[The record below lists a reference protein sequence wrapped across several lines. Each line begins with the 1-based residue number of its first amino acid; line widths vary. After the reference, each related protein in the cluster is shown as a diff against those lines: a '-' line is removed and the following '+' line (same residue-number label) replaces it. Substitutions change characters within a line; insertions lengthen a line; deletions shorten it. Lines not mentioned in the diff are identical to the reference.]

1 MAIKQIFSIYLDVR
15 RELKTVFATISGGV
29 IKVESFDHAMMVTSL
44 KQEVDMYED
53 LAEGEPEIEDAA
65 DVFGVADEKIE
76 VSDEALFGDTGSE
89 SDEVEMVEDVES
101 DDGELTN
108 EDVLLSLIQR
118 VDAQK
123 FSYAI
128 NIPATLLSVF
138 HLKENYGELKAK
150 VREEEIRATVRE
162 RLDKDIPNDHIAHI
176 PAVGEGAISFSYA
189 GDIPLLTAIDG
200 ITPHLEVRPKFSISV
215 PDEISI
221 LNLIRLNEQPG
232 EEDYIAVIDME
243 ETTTRLIITKGG
255 EIVHI
260 PPPIQAG
267 TETPEVMATIYS
279 KILYEQDM
287 GNMPDFNKIILTG
300 ESRDVNAQE
309 FLSEKFADVTI
320 EYLTIRT
327 DKIELPDELAE
338 DLPEYAVPL
347 GMAIQALIPKD
358 KHIIKLNMLPDYVAT
373 RQRALKL
380 DWHGMIALALIFIV
394 PIVIN
399 WQDKKQ
405 AALKTEY
412 TQRYIYLTTSI
423 ADLEWAEPLLDSI
436 ALNMEIAVT
445 NMTLIDSLAM
455 GTMRFSV
462 TLNEINRA
470 IKDVNNIWLT
480 KLSSRGNSIEISG
493 FSLYRNR
500 IHRLAA
506 KFIGAN
512 IQSVSPAQIRDKPV
526 YRYQMIL
533 NKIVAE
539 DSLFNPIVII
549 PEPELEPEPEPEIQ
563 PEIIPEV
570 VIEETMEEEIIA
582 EIPVDT
588 LLFDTTE
595 FDAIFADTIEYPPY
609 DIMDIPRGMIM
620 EDTFYGELVTVELPP
635 DFEEES
641 VPMFA
646 KEELYDTVIVA
657 DELSI
662 TEPDTESTK
671 VPYYFDNS
679 TFILV
684 DKSNLPLLYSEA
696 YGHYINSD
704 YKSALDIFLAIAD
717 ARMDNSLTDNAQYWV
732 GECLLALDM
741 PEQAIVALVNLFE
754 FFPTSNKIE
763 PAQLLLGKAYLGI
776 GEKIKAEKV
785 INLLLESNPDGE
797 FAAKAKYLLKTI
809 YNQE

>member
-1 MAIKQIFSIYLDVR
+1 MATKHIFSIYLDVR

-29 IKVESFDHAMMVTSL
+29 IRVETFDHAMMVTAL
-44 KQEVDMYED
+44 KQEVDLLED

-65 DVFGVADEKIE
+65 DVFGVDDEKIE
-76 VSDEALFGDTGSE
+76 VSDEALFGDSE
-89 SDEVEMVEDVES
+89 ADSGEVEMVEDAES
-101 DDGELTN
+101 GDGELTN

-123 FSYAI
+123 FNYAI

-138 HLKENYGELKAK
+138 HLKENYEELKPK

-162 RLDKDIPNDHIAHI
+162 RLDKEIPNDHIAHM
-176 PAVGEGAISFSYA
+176 PAVGEGAISFSYE

-200 ITPHLEVRPKFSISV
+200 ITPHLEIRPKFSLSV

-267 TETPEVMATIYS
+267 TETPEVMGTIYS

-309 FLSEKFADVTI
+309 FLSEKFADITI

-327 DKIELPDELAE
+327 DKIELPEELIE

-358 KHIIKLNMLPDYVAT
+358 EHILKINMLPDYVAT

-394 PIVIN
+394 PLVIN

-405 AALKTEY
+405 AALKAEY

-436 ALNMEIAVT
+436 AFNMGIAIN
-445 NMTLIDSLAM
+445 NMDLIDSLSR

-470 IKDVNNIWLT
+470 INEVNNIWLT
-480 KLSSRGNSIEISG
+480 KLSSRGNTIEISG
-493 FSLYRNR
+493 FSIYRNR

-512 IQSVSPAQIRDKPV
+512 IRSVSPAQIRNKPV
-526 YRYQMIL
+526 YLYQMVL
-533 NKIVAE
+533 NKIVAN
-539 DSLFNPIVII
+539 DSLFNPIVIM
-549 PEPELEPEPEPEIQ
+549 PEPEPEPEIQ
-563 PEIIPEV
+563 PKIIPEVAV
-570 VIEETMEEEIIA
+570 VIEETIEEDIIA
-582 EIPVDT
+582 EMPVDT
-588 LLFDTTE
+588 LMFDTTE
-595 FDAIFADTIEYPPY
+595 FEPFFADTIEYPPY
-609 DIMDIPRGMIM
+609 EIMDIPRGMIM
-620 EDTFYGELVTVELPP
+620 IDNFDGELVTVDLPP
-635 DFEEES
+635 DFEEELVS
-641 VPMFA
+641 MFTE
-646 KEELYDTVIVA
+646 EELYDTVIVA
-657 DELSI
+657 DEVSMIEPNAESAKTSI
-662 TEPDTESTK
+662 
-671 VPYYFDNS
+671 YFDNS

-696 YGHYINSD
+696 YDHYINSN
-704 YKSALDIFLAIAD
+704 YKTALDIFLAIAE

-763 PAQLLLGKAYLGI
+763 PAQLLLGKAYLEI
-776 GEKIKAEKV
+776 GKKNEAEKV
-785 INLLLESNPDGE
+785 INLLLGSNPDGE
-797 FAAKAKYLLKTI
+797 FAGKAKFLLKI
-809 YNQE
+809 INSQE

>member
-1 MAIKQIFSIYLDVR
+1 MATKQIFSIYLDIK
-15 RELKTVFATISGGV
+15 RELKTVFASMSGGV
-29 IKVESFDHAMMVTSL
+29 IKVESFDHAMMVTAL
-44 KQEVDMYED
+44 KQEVETFED
-53 LAEGEPEIEDAA
+53 LAEGEPQIEDAA
-65 DVFGVADEKIE
+65 EVFGVADENIE
-76 VSDEALFGDTGSE
+76 VSDETLFSDTGTD
-89 SDEVEMVEDVES
+89 SDEVEVVEDEDS
-101 DDGELTN
+101 EDGELTN

-123 FSYAI
+123 FNYAI

-138 HLKENYGELKAK
+138 HLRENYEELKPK
-150 VREEEIRATVRE
+150 VREAEIRATVRE

-176 PAVGEGAISFSYA
+176 PAVGEGAISFSYE
-189 GDIPLLTAIDG
+189 GNIPLLSAIDG

-267 TETPEVMATIYS
+267 TETPEVMSTIYS
-279 KILYEQDM
+279 KILYEQDI

-327 DKIELPDELAE
+327 DKIELPDELVE

-358 KHIIKLNMLPDYVAT
+358 KHILKLNMLPDYVAT
-373 RQRALKL
+373 RQQALKL
-380 DWHGMIALALIFIV
+380 DWHGIIALALIFTV
-394 PIVIN
+394 PFVIN

-405 AALKTEY
+405 AALKIEN
-412 TQRYIYLTTSI
+412 TQRFIYLTTSI
-423 ADLEWAEPLLDSI
+423 ADLEWAEPLMDSI
-436 ALNMEIAVT
+436 AYHMEIAIT
-445 NMTLIDSLAM
+445 NMALIDSLAK

-480 KLSSRGNSIEISG
+480 KLSSRGNTIEISG

-506 KFIGAN
+506 EFIGAN
-512 IQSVSPAQIRDKPV
+512 IQSVTPARIRDKPV
-526 YRYQMIL
+526 YRFQMVL
-533 NKIVAE
+533 NKVVAD

-549 PEPELEPEPEPEIQ
+549 PEPEPEPEPEIQ

-570 VIEETMEEEIIA
+570 VFEETIEEETIA

-588 LLFDTTE
+588 LLIDTTE
-595 FDAIFADTIEYPPY
+595 FDTFFADTIEYPQY
-609 DIMDIPRGMIM
+609 EVMDIPYGMIM
-620 EDTFYGELVTVELPP
+620 TDTFYGELVTVELPP
-635 DFEEES
+635 DFEEALVS
-641 VPMFA
+641 MFA
-646 KEELYDTVIVA
+646 EEELYDTVIVA
-657 DELSI
+657 DELSM
-662 TEPDTESTK
+662 TEPDTVPTK
-671 VPYYFDNS
+671 APYYFDNS
-679 TFILV
+679 MFIQV

-704 YKSALDIFLAIAD
+704 YRSALDIFLAIAD
-717 ARMDNSLTDNAQYWV
+717 ARIDDSLTDNAQYWV

-741 PEQAIVALVNLFE
+741 PDQAILALVNLFE

-763 PAQLLLGKAYLGI
+763 PAQLLLGKAYLAVGRKN
-776 GEKIKAEKV
+776 EAEKV

-797 FAAKAKYLLKTI
+797 FASKAKFLLKTI

>member
-1 MAIKQIFSIYLDVR
+1 MATKQIFSIYLDVR

-29 IKVESFDHAMMVTSL
+29 IRVKTFDHAMMVTAL
-44 KQEVDMYED
+44 KQEVDLLED

-65 DVFGVADEKIE
+65 DVFGVADEDIE
-76 VSDEALFGDTGSE
+76 VSDEALFGDSE
-89 SDEVEMVEDVES
+89 TDSGEVEMVEDAES
-101 DDGELTN
+101 GDGELTN

-123 FSYAI
+123 FNYAI

-138 HLKENYGELKAK
+138 HLKENYDELKPK

-162 RLDKDIPNDHIAHI
+162 RLDKEIPNDHIAHM
-176 PAVGEGAISFSYA
+176 PAVGEGAISFSYE

-200 ITPHLEVRPKFSISV
+200 ITPHLEIRPKFSLSV

-267 TETPEVMATIYS
+267 TETPEVMGTIYS

-309 FLSEKFADVTI
+309 FLSEKFADITI

-327 DKIELPDELAE
+327 DKIELPEELIE

-358 KHIIKLNMLPDYVAT
+358 EHILKINMLPDYVAT

-394 PIVIN
+394 PLVIN

-405 AALKTEY
+405 AALKAEY

-436 ALNMEIAVT
+436 AFNMEIAIS
-445 NMTLIDSLAM
+445 NMDLIDSLSR

-470 IKDVNNIWLT
+470 INEVNNIWLT
-480 KLSSRGNSIEISG
+480 KLSSRGNTIEISG
-493 FSLYRNR
+493 FSIYRNR

-512 IQSVSPAQIRDKPV
+512 IQSVSPAQIRNKPV
-526 YRYQMIL
+526 YLYQMVL
-533 NKIVAE
+533 NKIVAN
-539 DSLFNPIVII
+539 DSLFNPIVIM
-549 PEPELEPEPEPEIQ
+549 PEPEPEPEIQ

-570 VIEETMEEEIIA
+570 AVVIEETIEEDIIA
-582 EIPVDT
+582 EMPVDT
-588 LLFDTTE
+588 LLSDTTE
-595 FDAIFADTIEYPPY
+595 FEPFFADTIEYPPY
-609 DIMDIPRGMIM
+609 EIMDIPHGMIM
-620 EDTFYGELVTVELPP
+620 IDNFGGELVTVDLPP
-635 DFEEES
+635 DFEEELVS
-641 VPMFA
+641 MFTE
-646 KEELYDTVIVA
+646 EELYDTVIVA
-657 DELSI
+657 DEVSMI
-662 TEPDTESTK
+662 EPNAESTK
-671 VPYYFDNS
+671 TSNFFDNS
-679 TFILV
+679 TFIQV

-696 YGHYINSD
+696 YGHYITSD
-704 YKSALDIFLAIAD
+704 YKTALNIFLAIAD
-717 ARMDNSLTDNAQYWV
+717 ARIMDDSLTDNAQYWV

-763 PAQLLLGKAYLGI
+763 PAQLLLGKAYLEI
-776 GEKIKAEKV
+776 GKKNEAEKV
-785 INLLLESNPDGE
+785 INLLLGSNPDGE
-797 FAAKAKYLLKTI
+797 FAGKAKFLLKI
-809 YNQE
+809 INSQE